1 MVPAVRGRIGVSHRL
16 GACRSPIQNDDYAT
30 LRPSKRS
37 MPFCAEGKVPRGAR
51 PRSAR
56 APTGGIVLEMRLWA
70 VQKLGDDKDELLRWL
85 KALVGRT
92 N

>member
-1 MVPAVRGRIGVSHRL
+1 
-16 GACRSPIQNDDYAT
+16 
-30 LRPSKRS
+30 
-37 MPFCAEGKVPRGAR
+37 
-51 PRSAR
+51 
-56 APTGGIVLEMRLWA
+56 MRLWA